1 MVLWPL
7 DPNFP
12 FPPPYPLIDRLFFLF
27 LSLTGLRRA
36 TVLRFQSWSKLK
48 DLSNLPWHLS
58 LNFFEFFSML
68 LLQEN
73 VLILIRVLRSNFYFW
88 FQLLNFVFKRSSDFS
103 RGSSASGISSEM
115 ALSISLSDLGFIIF
129 GLDSKAGF
137 SGDWDAF
144 SWSY

>member
-12 FPPPYPLIDRLFFLF
+12 FLPPYPLIDRLPFLI

-36 TVLRFQSWSKLK
+36 TALRFQSWSKLK

-73 VLILIRVLRSNFYFW
+73 GLILIRVLISNFYFLISIIKFCFQTILW
-88 FQLLNFVFKRSSDFS
+88 FLTWIFSVRNFVRNGSKHFS
-103 RGSSASGISSEM
+103 FWLRVYYFRFRQQSR
-115 ALSISLSDLGFIIF
+115 FF
-129 GLDSKAGF
+129 GRLRRF
-137 SGDWDAF
+137 
-144 SWSY
+144 